1 MKVEDSPDSGR
12 PAPPRSAIYDDVY
25 HSADGGPE
33 QARHVFLGGNR
44 LPGRWAGATDFSVL
58 ETGFGLGLNFL
69 ATRAAVRA
77 DPDRPQR
84 LHFVSIEKHPFAADE
99 LERLHAAYPEFAELS
114 RELRDAWPVAVEGFH
129 RLAFDDGRVV
139 LTLVFGDI
147 ADVLGRIRMAADA
160 IYLDGFSP
168 AKNPAMWTP
177 QVFRGLSRLAAPGAT
192 LATWC
197 SAVAV
202 REGLAAVGFEVDK
215 ARGFGHKREMSV
227 ARFAP
232 RWKVRRYEPPSPL
245 AWPERRAVVIGAGLA
260 GAAVCEAM
268 TRRGW
273 SVELIERHATP
284 CAEASGNLAGAFH
297 PLLARDESVLARL
310 TRAGFLH
317 ALRAWRR
324 LEAAGHRFDW
334 DRCGV
339 LMLDPDLPESA
350 PGGIAHRTSR
360 EQASALAGLEL
371 RDGGMHFPD
380 GGWVR
385 PASLV
390 SAQLARAT
398 AAGLRTHFGREV
410 TRIEHVAGEW
420 IVRDAKDDPIAS
432 APVLILANAGDAA
445 SLLPDS
451 RIALK
456 RVRGQLSHLPAGVMP
471 APRAVVCGDGYVLPA
486 IAGVVLAGATYDFDD
501 EDASLRAGSHA
512 ANLERL
518 HRLVATPPTVDAAAP
533 DVASLAGRVAWRTV
547 SGDRLPLIGA
557 IPDTAAALANPDAF
571 AGAHLPDLPR
581 LPGLYGAFAYASR
594 GLTWASLGA
603 ELLADRIEGV
613 PQALD
618 GDLADAI
625 DPARFL
631 LRDLRSAQG
640 RKIRTTLN

>member
-1 MKVEDSPDSGR
+1 MKVEDSPEPGE
-12 PAPPRSAIYDDVY
+12 PAPPRSAIYDDVF
-25 HSADGGPE
+25 HSADGGPA
-33 QARHVFLGGNR
+33 QARHVFLGGNL
-44 LPGRWAGATDFSVL
+44 LPERWRGTSEFSAL

-69 ATRAAVRA
+69 ATWAAWRA
-77 DPDRPQR
+77 DPQRPQR
-84 LHFVSIEKHPFAADE
+84 LHFVSIEKHPFTADE
-99 LERLHAAYPEFAELS
+99 LEGLHAAYPEFAGLAS
-114 RELRDAWPVAVEGFH
+114 ELRAAWPVTVDGFH
-129 RLAFDDGRVV
+129 RLSFDDRCVV

-147 ADVLGRIRMAADA
+147 ADVLTRIRMAADA

-177 QVFRGLSRLAAPGAT
+177 QVFRGLSRLAATGAT

-202 REGLAAVGFEVDK
+202 REGLTAVGFEVEK

-232 RWKVRRYEPPSPL
+232 RWKVRRYEPPSPR
-245 AWPERRAVVIGAGLA
+245 AWPERRALVIGAGLA
-260 GAAVCEAM
+260 GAAVCEVM

-273 SVELIERHATP
+273 SVESIERHAAP
-284 CAEASGNLAGAFH
+284 CSEASGNLAGAFH

-310 TRAGFLH
+310 TRSGFLH
-317 ALRAWRR
+317 ALRAWRA
-324 LEAAGHRFDW
+324 LEATGYRFDW

-339 LMLDPDLPESA
+339 LMLGPDLPESA
-350 PGGIAHRTSR
+350 PRDIAQRVSR
-360 EQASALAGLEL
+360 EQASVLAGIGLL
-371 RDGGMHFPD
+371 DGGMHFPD

-385 PASLV
+385 PPSLV
-390 SAQLARAT
+390 HAQLECAT
-398 AAGLRTHFGREV
+398 KAGLRMNFGREV
-410 TRIEHVAGEW
+410 ARIEQVAGEW
-420 IVRDAKDDPIAS
+420 IASDATGAPIAS

-445 SLLPDS
+445 SLLPRA

-456 RVRGQLSHLPAGVMP
+456 RVRGQLSHLPAAAMQV
-471 APRAVVCGDGYVLPA
+471 PRAVVCGDGYLLPE
-486 IAGVVLAGATYDFDD
+486 IDGVALAGASYDFDD
-501 EDASLRAGSHA
+501 DDSSLRAGSHA

-518 HRLVATPPTVDAAAP
+518 RRLVAHPPVVDAA
-533 DVASLAGRVAWRTV
+533 SLDGRVAWRTV
-547 SGDRLPLIGA
+547 AADRLPLIGA
-557 IPDTAAALANPDAF
+557 MPDTAAALANPENL

-594 GLTWASLGA
+594 GLTWAALGA
-603 ELLADRIEGV
+603 ELLADMIEGV

-631 LRDLRSAQG
+631 LRELRHPHTAG
-640 RKIRTTLN
+640 TRTG